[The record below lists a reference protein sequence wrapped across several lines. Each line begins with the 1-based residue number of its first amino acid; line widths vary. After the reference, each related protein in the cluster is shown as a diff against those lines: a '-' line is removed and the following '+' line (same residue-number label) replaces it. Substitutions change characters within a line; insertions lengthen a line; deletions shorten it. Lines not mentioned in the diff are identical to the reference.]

1 MSALAHLGASPKQ
14 KPTLPRHQN
23 AMAATPVGDP
33 YPASS
38 GIVSF
43 FWGGFEDNMHW
54 LTYAVTNFRGTERRQ
69 TPETQG
75 RYIGQFI
82 REVSHLVK
90 FGRTPLTLPVPLELN
105 TSLRIW

>member
-43 FWGGFEDNMHW
+43 FWGGFEDNMH
-54 LTYAVTNFRGTERRQ
+54 
-69 TPETQG
+69 
-75 RYIGQFI
+75 
-82 REVSHLVK
+82 
-90 FGRTPLTLPVPLELN
+90 
-105 TSLRIW
+105 